1 MGLFAVALDVI
12 ESTALIMDAV
22 LTMYGRTV
30 QNDVFVTFQ
39 HIRGLL

>member
-1 MGLFAVALDVI
+1 MIIA
-12 ESTALIMDAV
+12 AV

-30 QNDVFVTFQ
+30 QNDVFATFQ